1 MYRGNSSRVVPVIL
15 VLVVI
20 ALIIAALVSA
30 GRAIFGGGEQPEQSQ
45 VEMGREAL
53 LDTSSGHSVRMT
65 VRGPIVADEDFRS
78 YQVTISPERRFI
90 ATYSGYLTKTLQSKQ
105 YGNNKKAYE
114 ELVYSLDKANMMN
127 GDELPDERDDTR
139 GICATG
145 NVYEFEVLEG
155 GRSVKRLWTST
166 CKGSPGSFKASV
178 TQVQNLFLKQIP
190 DEKELLKDIK
200 LSSQPSLF

>member
-1 MYRGNSSRVVPVIL
+1 MYRGNSSRIVPIIL

-20 ALIIAALVSA
+20 ALVIAALVSV
-30 GRAIFGGGEQPEQSQ
+30 GRAIFGGGEQPNQEQVDIS
-45 VEMGREAL
+45 RDTL

-78 YQVTISPERRFI
+78 YQITISPSQRFVS
-90 ATYSGYLTKTLQSKQ
+90 TYSGYLTKTLNSKR
-105 YGNNKKAYE
+105 YGNNTKAYE
-114 ELVYSLDKANMMN
+114 ELVYSLDKANMVK
-127 GDELPDERDDTR
+127 GDELPDEKDDTR

-178 TQVQNLFLKQIP
+178 SQVQNLFLKQIP
-190 DEKELLKDIK
+190 DEKELLKDVK